1 MTFYF
6 PLPVRRTAAGREAMR
21 NERVDDD
28 EGRDT
33 GAPTCIAGDIL
44 LSWGREGFG
53 EFVNLVLD

>member
-1 MTFYF
+1 
-6 PLPVRRTAAGREAMR
+6 MR